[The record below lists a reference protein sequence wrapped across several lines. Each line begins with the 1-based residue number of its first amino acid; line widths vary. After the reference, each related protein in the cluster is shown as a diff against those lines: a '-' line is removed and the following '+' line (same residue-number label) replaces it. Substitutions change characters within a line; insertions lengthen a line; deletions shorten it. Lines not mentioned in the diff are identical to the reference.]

1 VLNVTAKGPSVKA
14 ARDLAYA
21 AVDAINFAQGFCRRD
36 IGWRE
41 IEREEGGE

>member
-1 VLNVTAKGPSVKA
+1 MLNVTAIGQDIGE

-21 AVDAINFAQGFCRRD
+21 AIDALDFANGFCRRD

-41 IEREEGGE
+41 LARQRNV